1 MQIDCSWP
9 LTAIYREKLEKEQQQ
24 IEEAMN
30 PSPPKEEQEEPQPK
44 RTVSKV
50 GTNIGRVIYD
60 QNTGI
65 ETMVRNQS
73 SFRNRENILQKKK
86 RKRRKP

>member
-1 MQIDCSWP
+1 
-9 LTAIYREKLEKEQQQ
+9 
-24 IEEAMN
+24 MN
-30 PSPPKEEQEEPQPK
+30 PTPPKEEKEENQSQPE

-73 SFRNRENILQKKK
+73 SFRNRDNILQKIGNHNGGHYL
-86 RKRRKP
+86 